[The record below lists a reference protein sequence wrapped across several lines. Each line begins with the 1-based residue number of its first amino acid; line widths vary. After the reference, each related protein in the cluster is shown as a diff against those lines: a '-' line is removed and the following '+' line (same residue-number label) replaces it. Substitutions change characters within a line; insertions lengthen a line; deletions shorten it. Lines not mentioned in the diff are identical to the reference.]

1 MKLRFTPRA
10 TENLV
15 EIADYLHERNPAA
28 ARRVRA
34 AIYEGLQN
42 LILFPAAGRLQ
53 KVENVRKFVTRKYAF
68 LIYYTVDKAAEEIVV
83 LNVKHPARERDYED
97 A

>member
-15 EIADYLHERNPAA
+15 EIAEYLHQRNPAA

-34 AIYEGLQN
+34 DIYDSLQN
-42 LILFPAAGRLQ
+42 LMLFPAAGRLQ
-53 KVENVRKFVTRKYAF
+53 KVENVRKLVTAKYGY
-68 LIYYTVDKAAEEIVV
+68 LIYYALDEAADEIAV
-83 LNVKHPARERDYED
+83 LNVKHPALERDHED